1 MDNNFIMNFE
11 LLVYGVLGPE
21 AHYPHLY
28 WARNLSQ
35 GLGPSEEKKTLSRGP
50 TLVNNQ
56 VG

>member
-1 MDNNFIMNFE
+1 MKRTDIE
-11 LLVYGVLGPE
+11 SVGVLGPE

-28 WARNLSQ
+28 WARNLSR

-50 TLVNNQ
+50 TLVNDQ